1 MSEPVHPRAEEQ
13 AQDLSPRVVALFS
26 KAKEFWDAADP
37 QAAIT
42 ETAVSNFLREVE
54 ELGDLVPSEEQVA
67 GLGHYTSSVMNLRLA
82 ARYAIQRLLQ
92 ATWLSPET
100 LGKLEGYLD
109 RNPAYTQ
116 VGPYCFSSD
125 WMSKN
130 EASWR
135 GFLAPF
141 VGTPGIQALEI
152 GSFEGRSA
160 VWLLENVLTHPTSR
174 MVCVDLFGDGYSQLF
189 DQNISAS
196 GAADRVEKLAGPSGV
211 VLRRLPPEPTFD
223 FIYVD
228 GSHQAFDTLE
238 DAVLS
243 WRLLRPGGVMTFD
256 DYEMA
261 AHQLAAFSSP
271 ARPDIGI
278 DAFLNV
284 VADRL
289 EIVHKGFQITVRKKA
304 E

>member
-1 MSEPVHPRAEEQ
+1 MNQSIHPRAEEQ

-37 QAAIT
+37 QTAIT
-42 ETAVSNFLREVE
+42 ETAVRNFLREVE
-54 ELGDLVPSEEQVA
+54 ELEALAPSEEQVA
-67 GLGHYTSSVMNLRLA
+67 GLGHYTTSVTNLRLA
-82 ARYAIQRLLQ
+82 ARHATQRLLQ

-100 LGKLEGYLD
+100 LGQLKDYLD

-116 VGPYCFSSD
+116 VGPYRFSSD
-125 WMSKN
+125 WTSKN

-135 GFLAPF
+135 GVLAPF
-141 VGTPGIQALEI
+141 AGTPGIQALEI

-160 VWLLENVLTHPTSR
+160 VWLLENMLTHPTSR
-174 MVCVDLFGDGYSQLF
+174 LVCVDLFVDGYSQIF

-196 GAADRVEKLAGPSGV
+196 GAAARVEKLAGPSGV
-211 VLRRLPPEPTFD
+211 VLRRLPPEPAFD

-284 VADRL
+284 VADRI
-289 EIVHKGFQITVRKKA
+289 EILHKGFQVTVRKKA